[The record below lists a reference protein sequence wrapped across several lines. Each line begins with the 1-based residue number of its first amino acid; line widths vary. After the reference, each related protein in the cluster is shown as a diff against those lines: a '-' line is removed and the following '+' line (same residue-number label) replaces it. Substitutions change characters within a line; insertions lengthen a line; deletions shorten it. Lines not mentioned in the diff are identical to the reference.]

1 MARTWIGRKME
12 APSMTEQS
20 LFDYIKGKYLEDLE
34 KSGDAF
40 EYIDATSNGYRLKI
54 ELKCRHTHYDEL
66 ILEKD
71 KYESLMQ
78 QADKLGFTP
87 FYINSTP
94 QGIYAF
100 NLRKITVTWTTRRL
114 PASTYNKTAPV
125 DKEIA
130 LLHIDKAVKL

>member
-1 MARTWIGRKME
+1 
-12 APSMTEQS
+12 MTEQG
-20 LFDYIKGKYLEDLE
+20 LFDYIKETYLEDLQ
-34 KSGDAF
+34 KSEHTY
-40 EYIDATSNGYRLKI
+40 EYIDATSYGYRLSI

-78 QADKLGFTP
+78 QANALGFTP

-100 NLRKITVTWTTRRL
+100 NLRKITVTWKTKRL
-114 PASTYNKTAPV
+114 PSSTVDNGPVV
-125 DKEIA
+125 DKEVA
-130 LLHIDKAVKL
+130 LLHVDKAVKL

>member
-1 MARTWIGRKME
+1 
-12 APSMTEQS
+12 MTEQS
-20 LFDYIKGKYLEDLE
+20 LFNYIKAKYLEDLE
-34 KSGDAF
+34 KSEHTY
-40 EYIDATSNGYRLKI
+40 EYIDATSNGYRLTI
-54 ELKCRHTHYDEL
+54 ELKCRNTHYDEL

-78 QADKLGFTP
+78 QANALGFTP

-100 NLRKITVTWTTRRL
+100 NLRKITVTWKTKRL
-114 PASTYNKTAPV
+114 PSSTVDNGPAV
-125 DKEIA
+125 DKEVA

>member
-1 MARTWIGRKME
+1 ME
-12 APSMTEQS
+12 TSNLTEEQ
-20 LFDYIKGKYLEDLE
+20 LFNYIKETYLEDLQRSE
-34 KSGDAF
+34 NVY
-40 EYIDATSNGYRLKI
+40 EYLDATSYGYRLCL
-54 ELKCRHTHYDEL
+54 ELKCRSTHYDEL

-78 QADKLGFTP
+78 QANALGFTP

-100 NLRKITVTWTTRRL
+100 NLRKIKVNWTTKRL
-114 PASTYNKTAPV
+114 PASTQFGGTDI

-130 LLHIDKAVKL
+130 LLHIDKAVRL

>member
-1 MARTWIGRKME
+1 
-12 APSMTEQS
+12 MTEQS
-20 LFDYIKGKYLEDLE
+20 LFDYIKATYLEDLE
-34 KSGDAF
+34 KSEHTY
-40 EYIDATSNGYRLKI
+40 EYIDATSHGYRLSI

-78 QADKLGFTP
+78 QANELGFTP

-100 NLRKITVTWTTRRL
+100 NLRKITVTWTTKRL
-114 PASTYNKTAPV
+114 PSSTVDNGPDI

>member
-1 MARTWIGRKME
+1 MAS
-12 APSMTEQS
+12 AVMTEQK
-20 LFDYIKGKYLEDLE
+20 LFDYIKETYLEDLE
-34 KSGDAF
+34 KSEHTY
-40 EYIDATSNGYRLKI
+40 EYLDATSTGYRLAI

-71 KYESLMQ
+71 KYESLV
-78 QADKLGFTP
+78 ALAESLGFTP

-100 NLRKITVTWTTRRL
+100 NLRKITVTWTTKRL
-114 PASTYNKTAPV
+114 PAKTFWDGLTV

>member
-1 MARTWIGRKME
+1 ME
-12 APSMTEQS
+12 KPRMTEQG
-20 LFDYIKGKYLEDLE
+20 LFDYIKETYLEDLQ
-34 KSGDAF
+34 KSEHTY
-40 EYIDATSNGYRLKI
+40 EYIDATSYGYRLSI
-54 ELKCRHTHYDEL
+54 ELKCRQTHYDEL

-78 QADKLGFTP
+78 QANALGFTP

-100 NLRKITVTWTTRRL
+100 NLRKITVTWKTKRL
-114 PASTYNKTAPV
+114 PSSTVDNGPV
-125 DKEIA
+125 IDKKVA

>member
-1 MARTWIGRKME
+1 
-12 APSMTEQS
+12 MTEQG
-20 LFDYIKGKYLEDLE
+20 LFDYIKETYLEDLQ
-34 KSGDAF
+34 KSEHTY
-40 EYIDATSNGYRLKI
+40 EYIDATSYGYRLSI

-78 QADKLGFTP
+78 QAKALGFTP

-100 NLRKITVTWTTRRL
+100 NLRKITVTWKTKRL
-114 PASTYNKTAPV
+114 PSSTVDNGPAV
-125 DKEIA
+125 DKEVA

>member
-1 MARTWIGRKME
+1 ME
-12 APSMTEQS
+12 ATALTEQE
-20 LFDYIKGKYLEDLE
+20 LFNYIKERYLEDLV
-34 KSGDAF
+34 KSDHTY
-40 EYIDATSNGYRLKI
+40 EYLDATSHGYRLSI
-54 ELKCRHTHYDEL
+54 ELKCRRTHYDEL

-71 KYESLMQ
+71 KYESLLQ
-78 QADKLGFTP
+78 QANALGFTP

-100 NLRKITVTWTTRRL
+100 NLRKIKVTWTTKRL
-114 PASTYNKTAPV
+114 PASTFDKGPEI

>member
-1 MARTWIGRKME
+1 
-12 APSMTEQS
+12 MTEQG
-20 LFDYIKGKYLEDLE
+20 LFDYIKETYLEDLQ
-34 KSGDAF
+34 KSEHTY
-40 EYIDATSNGYRLKI
+40 EYIDATSHGYRLSI

-78 QADKLGFTP
+78 QANELGFTP

-94 QGIYAF
+94 KGIYAF
-100 NLRKITVTWTTRRL
+100 NLRKITVTWTTKRL
-114 PASTYNKTAPV
+114 PSSTVDNGPDI

>member
-1 MARTWIGRKME
+1 
-12 APSMTEQS
+12 MTEQG
-20 LFDYIKGKYLEDLE
+20 LFDYIKETYLEDLQ
-34 KSGDAF
+34 KSEHTY
-40 EYIDATSNGYRLKI
+40 EYIDATSYGYRLSI

-78 QADKLGFTP
+78 QANELGFTP

-100 NLRKITVTWTTRRL
+100 NLRKIKVTWTTKRL
-114 PASTYNKTAPV
+114 PSSTVDNGPDI

>member
-1 MARTWIGRKME
+1 ME
-12 APSMTEQS
+12 APGMNEQS
-20 LFDYIKGKYLEDLE
+20 LFNYIKGKYLEDLE

-71 KYESLMQ
+71 KYDSLVQ
-78 QADKLGFTP
+78 QADKLGYTP

-100 NLRKITVTWTTRRL
+100 NLRKITVTFTTKRL
-114 PASTYNKTAPV
+114 PSSTVDNGPV
-125 DKEIA
+125 IDKKVA

>member
-1 MARTWIGRKME
+1 M
-12 APSMTEQS
+12 SS
-20 LFDYIKGKYLEDLE
+20 
-34 KSGDAF
+34 DAF
-40 EYIDATSNGYRLKI
+40 EYIDATSQGYRLII

-71 KYESLMQ
+71 KHESLLQ

-100 NLRKITVTWTTRRL
+100 NLRKIKVTWTTRKL
-114 PASTYNKTAPV
+114 PASTFNKTIPV
-125 DKEIA
+125 DKTVA
-130 LLHIDKAVKL
+130 YLPIDEAVKL

>member
-1 MARTWIGRKME
+1 ME
-12 APSMTEQS
+12 ATALTEQE
-20 LFDYIKGKYLEDLE
+20 LFNYIKERYLEDLV
-34 KSGDAF
+34 KSDHTY
-40 EYIDATSNGYRLKI
+40 EYLDATSHGYRLSI

-71 KYESLMQ
+71 KYESLLQ
-78 QADKLGFTP
+78 QANALGFTP

-94 QGIYAF
+94 KGIYAF
-100 NLRKITVTWTTRRL
+100 NLRKIKVTWTTKRL
-114 PASTYNKTAPV
+114 PASTFNKGPEI

>member
-1 MARTWIGRKME
+1 ME
-12 APSMTEQS
+12 RPTMTEQG
-20 LFDYIKGKYLEDLE
+20 LFDYIKEIYLEDLQ
-34 KSGDAF
+34 KSEHTY
-40 EYIDATSNGYRLKI
+40 EYIDATSYGYRLSI

-78 QADKLGFTP
+78 QANELGFTP

-100 NLRKITVTWTTRRL
+100 NLRKIKVTWTTKRL
-114 PASTYNKTAPV
+114 PANTLENGPAV

>member
-1 MARTWIGRKME
+1 
-12 APSMTEQS
+12 MTEQG
-20 LFDYIKGKYLEDLE
+20 LFDYIKETYLEDLQ
-34 KSGDAF
+34 KSEHTY
-40 EYIDATSNGYRLKI
+40 EYIDATSYGYRLSI

-78 QADKLGFTP
+78 QANELGFTP

-94 QGIYAF
+94 EGIYAF
-100 NLRKITVTWTTRRL
+100 NLRKIKVTWTTKRL
-114 PASTYNKTAPV
+114 PSSTVDNGPDV

>member
-1 MARTWIGRKME
+1 MN
-12 APSMTEQS
+12 EQS
-20 LFDYIKGKYLEDLE
+20 LFNYIKGKYLEDLE

-71 KYESLMQ
+71 KYDSLVQ
-78 QADKLGFTP
+78 QADKLGYTP

-100 NLRKITVTWTTRRL
+100 NLRKITVTFTTKRL
-114 PASTYNKTAPV
+114 PSSTVDNGPV
-125 DKEIA
+125 IDKKVA